1 MTERLKNFEYIGI
14 SVNVNRL
21 IRSTLSFCVL
31 LLFFTSC
38 KMYKQDLMFQLDSDF
53 SENDLT
59 QAVIKAEKN
68 YVIQKNDYLR
78 IDVFTNGGERIIDP
92 NFELVQ
98 QGGGNFMNQQN
109 GQRNFQYL
117 LQEDGMVK
125 LPILGV
131 VPLEGLTIFEAEAK
145 LEQLFNQ
152 YYKGTF
158 VKLQFVNKR
167 VIVLGAN
174 GGQVIPLS
182 NEKMSL
188 LEIIA
193 ISGGINGNAKAQ
205 NVRLIRGPYSN
216 PEVFQID
223 LSNVSSIKTGLT
235 AVEPGD
241 VIYIEPWK
249 RPVQQSLRDA
259 SPIISIISSVLTLYL
274 VIQNL

>member
-1 MTERLKNFEYIGI
+1 MTDRLKKFEYIGI

-21 IRSTLSFCVL
+21 IRSSLSLCVL

-53 SENDLT
+53 SENDLSH
-59 QAVIKAEKN
+59 AVVKAEKN

-92 NFELVQ
+92 NFELMQ
-98 QGGGNFMNQQN
+98 QGGAMMNQQN

-145 LEQLFNQ
+145 LEQLYNQ

-174 GGQVIPLS
+174 GGQVIPLA

-193 ISGGINGNAKAQ
+193 ISGGVNPNAKAQ
-205 NVRLIRGPYSN
+205 NVRLIRGPYNN
-216 PEVFQID
+216 PQVFQID
-223 LSNVSSIKTGLT
+223 LSNVSAIKTGLT

-249 RPVQQSLRDA
+249 RPVQQGLRDA
-259 SPIISIISSVLTLYL
+259 SPILGIISSVLTLYL

>member
-1 MTERLKNFEYIGI
+1 
-14 SVNVNRL
+14 
-21 IRSTLSFCVL
+21 
-31 LLFFTSC
+31 
-38 KMYKQDLMFQLDSDF
+38 MFQLDSDF
-53 SENDLT
+53 SENDLS
-59 QAVIKAEKN
+59 QAVVKAEKN

-92 NFELVQ
+92 NFELMQ
-98 QGGGNFMNQQN
+98 QGGAMMNQQN

-145 LEQLFNQ
+145 LEQLYNQ

-174 GGQVIPLS
+174 GGQVIPLA

-193 ISGGINGNAKAQ
+193 ISGGVNPNAKAQ
-205 NVRLIRGPYSN
+205 NVRLIRGPYNN
-216 PEVFQID
+216 PQVFQID
-223 LSNVSSIKTGLT
+223 LSNVSAIKTGLT

-249 RPVQQSLRDA
+249 RPVQQGLRDA
-259 SPIISIISSVLTLYL
+259 SPILGIISSVLTLYL